1 MELRLNVSA
10 MQNEPFDNERTKPVQ
25 SESTGKSSNFST
37 PATYSIHV
45 EGLLDESWSERLAG
59 MYIKTIKGKNLP
71 PVTTL
76 SGRLTDQAELLG
88 VLNALYNLHVT
99 LIAVERHYTP

>member
-1 MELRLNVSA
+1 
-10 MQNEPFDNERTKPVQ
+10 MQNEPFNNERSKPVQ

-37 PATYSIHV
+37 PAIYSIHL
-45 EGLLDESWSERLAG
+45 EGLFDESWSERLAG
-59 MYIKTIKGKNLP
+59 MTVKTIQRKSLP

-88 VLNALYNLHVT
+88 VLNALYNLRIT
-99 LIAVERHYTP
+99 LVAVERMPKPWTQK

>member
-1 MELRLNVSA
+1 M
-10 MQNEPFDNERTKPVQ
+10 Q
-25 SESTGKSSNFST
+25 SESTGKSSNFCT

-45 EGLLDESWSERLAG
+45 EGLLDKSWSERLAG
-59 MYIKTIKGKNLP
+59 MNIETIKRKNLP

-88 VLNALYNLHVT
+88 VLNSLYNLRVT
-99 LIAVERHYTP
+99 LIAFERLNILFTRK

>member
-1 MELRLNVSA
+1 M
-10 MQNEPFDNERTKPVQ
+10 Q
-25 SESTGKSSNFST
+25 SEPTVKLSNFCA

-59 MYIKTIKGKNLP
+59 MKIKTIKRKNLS

-76 SGRLTDQAELLG
+76 SGQLTDQAELLG
-88 VLNALYNLHVT
+88 VLNALYNLGKSLV
-99 LIAVERHYTP
+99 AVKRLGIP